1 MQKLSNR
8 FYTIKGKHVIG
19 AIIKSVVCGLSL
31 GLFVTGVLLLSLKL
45 SAVWLAT
52 VYYVLIGVGVAAIG
66 GVLFFLLLFKPSDK
80 DVAKRTDD
88 DYELN
93 ERVQTALEYA
103 DQSGTLIE
111 LQREDAED
119 KIKSL
124 PRLKPRFARIW
135 QFGVAVLLAS
145 VMFITAIAVPA
156 KAGGEHPNTDDTPRQ
171 VTELELAGVREL
183 IANIEAS
190 SLTEELKTPIVAVME
205 QLLTDLDTV
214 KTEGDMS
221 RVVNKAIG
229 DTEAIILPTLSYVD
243 LGAALTDS
251 EQVYLGQ
258 AITNGGKVYQYYML
272 TVYDEVR
279 TFDLIKYD
287 AANSKVGKRITSL
300 RNDLTLGVSAGLAE
314 LLGNVSNGIKTALV
328 SSGVLSTD
336 RLYSLLQNFSDGLAQ
351 VRSSIQGGADEAE
364 VQNRIS
370 ELVTNLSLNATNELS
385 TQAYN
390 AAIKVFVSNRLKI
403 IFGYTPLELPVVDTD
418 KSDGSSDNTNPNP
431 SDPSNPGTDNPPGSG
446 DTGEGVYGSDD
457 MVWVP
462 GRGYMKYGDIIE
474 EYYNLINQY
483 LHSDELTEE
492 QKNMISVYY
501 DILFGSGKN
510 K

>member
-1 MQKLSNR
+1 MQKLSDK
-8 FYTIKGKHVIG
+8 FYTIKERHVIA

-31 GLFVTGVLLLSLKL
+31 GLFTVGVLLLSLKL
-45 SAVWLAT
+45 SAIGLAA
-52 VYYVLIGVGVAAIG
+52 VYYALIGVGVAAIG

-80 DVAKRTDD
+80 YVAKRTDD
-88 DYELN
+88 DYALN

-103 DQSGTLIE
+103 DRSGTLVE

-119 KIKSL
+119 RIKSL

-156 KAGGEHPNTDDTPRQ
+156 KASGEHPNIDDTPRQ

-190 SLTEELKTPIVAVME
+190 SLADELKTPIGAVLE
-205 QLLTDLDTV
+205 QLLTDLNTV
-214 KTEGDMS
+214 ATEGDMS
-221 RVVNKAIG
+221 RVVNNAISK
-229 DTEAIILPTLSYVD
+229 TEEIIQPTLSYLA
-243 LGAALTDS
+243 LGAALTDA
-251 EQVYLGQ
+251 EQIYLGQ
-258 AITNGGKVYQYYML
+258 AITNGGKVYQYHML

-287 AANSKVGKRITSL
+287 AANAKVGKRVTAL
-300 RNDLTLGVSAGLAE
+300 RNDLTVTISAGLAE
-314 LLGNVSNGIKTALV
+314 LLDDVSNGIKSALA
-328 SSGVLSTD
+328 SGGVLSTD
-336 RLYSLLQNFSDGLAQ
+336 GLYATLQTFADGLEQAK
-351 VRSSIQGGADEAE
+351 SIIASGADDTE

-370 ELVTNLSLNATNELS
+370 DLMTSLSLNAANELS

-390 AAIKVFVSNRLKI
+390 TAIKVFVSNRLKI
-403 IFGYTPLELPVVDTD
+403 IFGYSPLELPIVDTD
-418 KSDGSSDNTNPNP
+418 KSDGGDDNTTPNP
-431 SDPSNPGTDNPPGSG
+431 SDPSDPDVNPPGSG
-446 DTGEGVYGSDD
+446 GTGEGVYGSDD